1 MDFTSQKGVFMNY
14 KVSDLSKI
22 LDISSNTVRRYEG
35 MGYLSP
41 DRMDANGYRV
51 YGAGDVTKMI
61 IINHYRKIGFS
72 HAEIAKILKGSY
84 QQKISLYEERLAA
97 MDKEL
102 ELLTGLRHMLK
113 DDLALMKKIEAVTE
127 GFYERECVPMN
138 YVLYSENGALLKE
151 DGRLDTIQEFFYNAT
166 ELRYI
171 YIFKK
176 AEIEQ
181 GILAC
186 NEGIAVKDVHMER
199 FGLALNEYT
208 GVYEKKN
215 SIMKIA
221 KLPLNFAECATEEKE
236 RLFHE
241 VFDDMLKYL
250 KDNQCEMVGDVI
262 GIKISMSLEE
272 EIEEQYV
279 LISMPVWA
287 K

>member
-1 MDFTSQKGVFMNY
+1 MNY

-72 HAEIAKILKGSY
+72 HAEIAKIFKGSY
-84 QQKISLYEERLAA
+84 HEKIELYEERLAA

-102 ELLTGLRHMLK
+102 ELLSGLRHMLK
-113 DDLALMKKIEAVTE
+113 DDLVLMKKIEEVTE
-127 GFYERECVPMN
+127 GFYQRDCVPMN
-138 YVLYSENGALLKE
+138 YVLYSENGELLKE
-151 DGRLDTIQEFFYNAT
+151 NGRLDTIQEYFYNAS

-176 AEIEQ
+176 EEIDR
-181 GILAC
+181 GVFAC

-199 FGLALNEYT
+199 FGLGLNEYT
-208 GVYEKKN
+208 CVYEKKK
-215 SIMKIA
+215 SLMKIV
-221 KLPLNFAECATEEKE
+221 KLPLNFAECEETEKNS
-236 RLFHE
+236 LFHE
-241 VFDDMLKYL
+241 VFDDVLDYIRENGFTMA
-250 KDNQCEMVGDVI
+250 GDVI
-262 GIKISMSLEE
+262 GVKISMSLEE
-272 EIEEQYV
+272 ETEEQYV
-279 LISMPVWA
+279 LISVPFCEEA
-287 K
+287 GQ

>member
-1 MDFTSQKGVFMNY
+1 MNY

-61 IINHYRKIGFS
+61 IINNYRKIGFS

-84 QQKISLYEERLAA
+84 HEKIALYEERLAA

-102 ELLTGLRHMLK
+102 ELLSGLRHMLK
-113 DDLALMKKIEAVTE
+113 DDLALMKKIEAVTD
-127 GFYERECVPMN
+127 GFYKRDCVAMN
-138 YVLYSENGALLKE
+138 YVLYSENGELLKE
-151 DGRLDTIQEFFYNAT
+151 DGRLDTIQQYFYNAA

-176 AEIEQ
+176 EEIEQ

-186 NEGIAVKDVHMER
+186 NEGIAVKDVDMER
-199 FGLALNEYT
+199 FGLGLNGFT
-208 GVYEKKN
+208 AVYEKKN

-221 KLPLNFAECATEEKE
+221 KLPLNFAECESEEKS

-241 VFDDMLKYL
+241 IFDDVLSYIKENNY
-250 KDNQCEMVGDVI
+250 EMAGDVI
-262 GIKISMSLEE
+262 GVKISMSLEE
-272 EIEEQYV
+272 TSEEQYV
-279 LISMPVWA
+279 LVSVPIVNHM
-287 K
+287 

>member
-1 MDFTSQKGVFMNY
+1 MNY

-61 IINHYRKIGFS
+61 IINNYRKLGFS
-72 HAEIAKILKGSY
+72 HAEIARIFKGSY
-84 QQKISLYEERLAA
+84 HEKIELYEERLAA

-102 ELLTGLRHMLK
+102 ELLSGLRHMLK
-113 DDLALMKKIEAVTE
+113 DDLALMKKIEAVQD
-127 GFYERECVPMN
+127 GFYQRDCVPMN
-138 YVLYSENGALLKE
+138 YVLYSENGELLKE
-151 DGRLDTIQEFFYNAT
+151 DERLDTIQEYFYNAT

-176 AEIEQ
+176 GEIEQ
-181 GILAC
+181 GIFNC

-199 FGLALNEYT
+199 FGLKLNEYT
-208 GVYEKKN
+208 GVYEKKP

-221 KLPLNFAECATEEKE
+221 KLPLNFSESGQEEKN

-241 VFDDMLKYL
+241 IFDDVLQYIKENGYVV
-250 KDNQCEMVGDVI
+250 DGDVI

-272 EIEEQYV
+272 ETEAQYV
-279 LISMPVWA
+279 LISIPFSKEA
-287 K
+287 SAE

>member
-1 MDFTSQKGVFMNY
+1 MNY

-61 IINHYRKIGFS
+61 IINNYRKLGFS
-72 HAEIAKILKGSY
+72 HAEIAKIFKGSY
-84 QQKISLYEERLAA
+84 HEKIGLYEERLAA

-102 ELLTGLRHMLK
+102 ELLSGLRHMLK
-113 DDLALMKKIEAVTE
+113 DDLALMKKIEAVQD
-127 GFYERECVPMN
+127 GFYQRDCVPMN
-138 YVLYSENGALLKE
+138 YVLYSENGELLKE
-151 DGRLDTIQEFFYNAT
+151 DERLDTIQEYFYNAT

-176 AEIEQ
+176 GEIEQ
-181 GILAC
+181 GIFNC

-199 FGLALNEYT
+199 FGLKLNRYT
-208 GVYEKKN
+208 GVYEKKP
-215 SIMKIA
+215 SIMKIV
-221 KLPLNFAECATEEKE
+221 KLPLNFSESGQEEKD

-241 VFDDMLKYL
+241 IFNDVLQYIKENGYVMD
-250 KDNQCEMVGDVI
+250 GDII

-272 EIEEQYV
+272 ETEAQYV
-279 LISMPVWA
+279 LISIPFSKEA
-287 K
+287 SAE

>member
-1 MDFTSQKGVFMNY
+1 MNY

-72 HAEIAKILKGSY
+72 HAEIAKIFKGSY
-84 QQKISLYEERLAA
+84 QEKIALYEERLAA
-97 MDKEL
+97 MDREL
-102 ELLTGLRHMLK
+102 ELLAGLRHMLK
-113 DDLALMKKIEAVTE
+113 DDLALMKKIEAAE
-127 GFYERECVPMN
+127 GGLYQRDCVPMN
-138 YVLYSENGALLKE
+138 YVLYSVNGELLKE
-151 DGRLDTIQEFFYNAT
+151 DGRLDTIQEYFYNAS

-176 AEIEQ
+176 EEIEQ
-181 GILAC
+181 GKFCC
-186 NEGIAVKDVHMER
+186 NEGIAVKNVHMER
-199 FGLALNEYT
+199 FGLKLNEYT
-208 GVYEKKN
+208 SVYEKKR
-215 SIMKIA
+215 SIMKVV
-221 KLPLNFAECATEEKE
+221 KLPLNFAECESWEQE

-241 VFDDMLKYL
+241 IFDDMFLFL
-250 KDNQCEMVGDVI
+250 REQGLVMAGDVI

-279 LISMPVWA
+279 LLSMPIEEGTNGT
-287 K
+287 

>member
-1 MDFTSQKGVFMNY
+1 MNY

-61 IINHYRKIGFS
+61 IINNYRKIGFS
-72 HAEIAKILKGSY
+72 HAEIAKIFKGSY
-84 QQKISLYEERLAA
+84 QDKIEIYEERLAA
-97 MDKEL
+97 MDREL
-102 ELLTGLRHMLK
+102 EQLSGLRHMLK
-113 DDLALMKKIEAVTE
+113 DDLALMKKIEAVQD
-127 GFYERECVPMN
+127 GFYQRDCVPMN
-138 YVLYSENGALLKE
+138 YVLYSEDGELLKE
-151 DGRLDTIQEFFYNAT
+151 DERLDTIQQFFYNAT

-176 AEIEQ
+176 EEIEK
-181 GILAC
+181 GILNC
-186 NEGIAVKDVHMER
+186 NEGIAVKNVHMER
-199 FGLALNEYT
+199 FGLGLNEYT
-208 GVYEKKN
+208 GVYEKKP
-215 SIMKIA
+215 SLMKIA
-221 KLPLNFAECATEEKE
+221 KLPLNIPECSKEERT

-241 VFDDMLKYL
+241 IFDDVLAYITENGYII
-250 KDNQCEMVGDVI
+250 DGDVI

-272 EIEEQYV
+272 ENEEQYV
-279 LISMPVWA
+279 LIGIPFTC

>member
-1 MDFTSQKGVFMNY
+1 MNY

-61 IINHYRKIGFS
+61 IINNYRKIGFS

-84 QQKISLYEERLAA
+84 HEKIELYEERLAA

-102 ELLTGLRHMLK
+102 ELLSGLRHMLK
-113 DDLALMKKIEAVTE
+113 DDLALMKKIEAVTD
-127 GFYERECVPMN
+127 GFYKRDCVPMN
-138 YVLYSENGALLKE
+138 YVLYSENGELLKE
-151 DGRLDTIQEFFYNAT
+151 DGRLDTIQEYFYNAA
-166 ELRYI
+166 ELRYV

-176 AEIEQ
+176 EEVEQ
-181 GILAC
+181 GVLTC
-186 NEGIAVKDVHMER
+186 NEGIAVKDVDMER
-199 FGLALNEYT
+199 FGLGLNEFT
-208 GVYEKKN
+208 AVYEKKN

-221 KLPLNFAECATEEKE
+221 KLPLNFAECEQEEKTQ
-236 RLFHE
+236 LFHDI
-241 VFDDMLKYL
+241 FDDVLVYITENGYVI
-250 KDNQCEMVGDVI
+250 DGDVI
-262 GIKISMSLEE
+262 GVKISMSLEE
-272 EIEEQYV
+272 NNEEQYV
-279 LISMPVWA
+279 LISVPVVG

>member
-1 MDFTSQKGVFMNY
+1 MNY

-61 IINHYRKIGFS
+61 IINNYRKLGFS
-72 HAEIAKILKGSY
+72 HAEIAKIFKGSY
-84 QQKISLYEERLAA
+84 HEKIELYEERLAA

-102 ELLTGLRHMLK
+102 ELLSGLRHMLK
-113 DDLALMKKIEAVTE
+113 DDLALMKKIEAVQD
-127 GFYERECVPMN
+127 GFYQRDCVPMN
-138 YVLYSENGALLKE
+138 YVLYSENGELLKE
-151 DGRLDTIQEFFYNAT
+151 DERLDTIQEYFYNAT

-176 AEIEQ
+176 GEIEQ
-181 GILAC
+181 GIFNC

-199 FGLALNEYT
+199 FGLKLNRYT
-208 GVYEKKN
+208 GVYGKKP
-215 SIMKIA
+215 SIMKIV
-221 KLPLNFAECATEEKE
+221 KLPLNFSESGQEEKD

-241 VFDDMLKYL
+241 IFDDVLQYIKENGYVM
-250 KDNQCEMVGDVI
+250 DGDVI

-272 EIEEQYV
+272 ETEAQYV
-279 LISMPVWA
+279 LISIPFSKEA
-287 K
+287 SAE

>member
-1 MDFTSQKGVFMNY
+1 MNY

-61 IINHYRKIGFS
+61 IINNYRKLGFG
-72 HAEIAKILKGSY
+72 HAEIARILKGSY
-84 QQKISLYEERLAA
+84 QEKIALYEERLAA

-113 DDLALMKKIEAVTE
+113 DDLALMKKIEAVQE
-127 GFYERECVPMN
+127 GFYQRDCVPMN
-138 YVLYSENGALLKE
+138 YVLYSEHGELLKD
-151 DGRLDTIQEFFYNAT
+151 DGRLDTIQQYFYNAA

-171 YIFKK
+171 YIFKQE
-176 AEIEQ
+176 EIEQ
-181 GILAC
+181 GLLTC

-199 FGLALNEYT
+199 FGLRLNEYT
-208 GVYEKKN
+208 TVYEKKN

-221 KLPLNFAECATEEKE
+221 KLPLNFSECKAEEKDK
-236 RLFHE
+236 LFHE
-241 VFDDMLKYL
+241 LFDDMLEYL
-250 KDNQCEMVGDVI
+250 LENHYQMDGDVI

-272 EIEEQYV
+272 SVEEQYILV
-279 LISMPVWA
+279 SMPVLERV
-287 K
+287 

>member
-1 MDFTSQKGVFMNY
+1 MNY

-61 IINHYRKIGFS
+61 IINNYRKIGFS
-72 HAEIAKILKGSY
+72 HAEIAKILKGNY
-84 QQKISLYEERLAA
+84 HEKIELYEERLAA

-113 DDLALMKKIEAVTE
+113 DDLALMKKIEAVKD
-127 GFYERECVPMN
+127 GFYQRDCVPMN
-138 YVLYSENGALLKE
+138 YVLYSENGELLKE

-166 ELRYI
+166 ELRYV

-176 AEIEQ
+176 EEIER

-199 FGLALNEYT
+199 FGLGLNEYT
-208 GVYEKKN
+208 GVYEKKY

-221 KLPLNFAECATEEKE
+221 KLPLNFAECEPEEKE

-241 VFDDMLKYL
+241 VFDDVISYME
-250 KDNQCEMVGDVI
+250 DNQYALGGDVI
-262 GIKISMSLEE
+262 GIKISMSLEA

-279 LISMPVWA
+279 LISLPLQENEQM

>member
-1 MDFTSQKGVFMNY
+1 MNY

-41 DRMDANGYRV
+41 DRMDLNGYRV

-72 HAEIAKILKGSY
+72 HAEIAQIFKGSY
-84 QQKISLYEERLAA
+84 HEKIELYEERLAA

-102 ELLTGLRHMLK
+102 EQLTGLRHMLK
-113 DDLALMKKIEAVTE
+113 DDLALMKKIEAVTD
-127 GFYERECVPMN
+127 GFYQRDCVPMN
-138 YVLYSENGALLKE
+138 YVLYSENGLLLKE
-151 DGRLDTIQEFFYNAT
+151 DGRLDTIQEYFYNAT

-176 AEIEQ
+176 EEIEK

-199 FGLALNEYT
+199 FGLGLNEFT
-208 GVYEKKN
+208 SVYEKKY

-221 KLPLNFAECATEEKE
+221 KLPLNFAECEEEEKN

-241 VFDDMLKYL
+241 IFDDMLSYISENKYAIA
-250 KDNQCEMVGDVI
+250 GDVI

-272 EIEEQYV
+272 ETEEQYV
-279 LISMPVWA
+279 LVSVPVER
-287 K
+287 

>member
-1 MDFTSQKGVFMNY
+1 MNY

-72 HAEIAKILKGSY
+72 HAEIAKIFKGSY
-84 QQKISLYEERLAA
+84 HEKIELYEERLAA

-113 DDLALMKKIEAVTE
+113 DDLALMKKIEAVKD
-127 GFYERECVPMN
+127 GFYQRDCVPMN
-138 YVLYSENGALLKE
+138 YVLYSENGELLKE
-151 DGRLDTIQEFFYNAT
+151 DGRLDTIQEYFYNAA

-176 AEIEQ
+176 EEIECSV
-181 GILAC
+181 LAC

-208 GVYEKKN
+208 SVYEKKN

-221 KLPLNFAECATEEKE
+221 KLPLNFAECEPAEKE
-236 RLFHE
+236 QLFHE
-241 VFDDMLKYL
+241 IFDDVLAYL
-250 KDNQCEMVGDVI
+250 KENGYSIAGDVI

-272 EIEEQYV
+272 ENEEQYV
-279 LISMPVWA
+279 LIGIPFCG

>member
-1 MDFTSQKGVFMNY
+1 MNY

-35 MGYLSP
+35 MGYLAP

-61 IINHYRKIGFS
+61 IINNYRKIGFS

-84 QQKISLYEERLAA
+84 REKIALYEERLAA

-113 DDLALMKKIEAVTE
+113 DDLALMKKIEAVQD
-127 GFYERECVPMN
+127 GFYQRDCVPMN
-138 YVLYSENGALLKE
+138 YVLYSENGELLKE
-151 DGRLDTIQEFFYNAT
+151 DGRLDTIQEYFYNAT

-176 AEIEQ
+176 EEMEH

-199 FGLALNEYT
+199 FGLGLNEYT
-208 GVYEKKN
+208 SIYEKKN
-215 SIMKIA
+215 SLMKIV
-221 KLPLNFAECATEEKE
+221 KLPLNFVECEQEEKKQ
-236 RLFHE
+236 LFHE
-241 VFDDMLKYL
+241 LFDDVLSYL
-250 KDNQCEMVGDVI
+250 KENNYYIDGDVI

-272 EIEEQYV
+272 ENEEQYILV
-279 LISMPVWA
+279 SVPIAS
-287 K
+287 KK

>member
-1 MDFTSQKGVFMNY
+1 MNY

-72 HAEIAKILKGSY
+72 HAEIAKIFKGSY
-84 QQKISLYEERLAA
+84 HEKIELYEERLAA
-97 MDKEL
+97 MDREL
-102 ELLTGLRHMLK
+102 ELLSGLRHMLK
-113 DDLALMKKIEAVTE
+113 DDLALMKKIEAVQD
-127 GFYERECVPMN
+127 GFYQRDCVPMN
-138 YVLYSENGALLKE
+138 YVLYSKNGELLKE
-151 DGRLDTIQEFFYNAT
+151 DGRLDTIQEYFYNAA
-166 ELRYI
+166 ELRYV

-176 AEIEQ
+176 EEIEQ
-181 GILAC
+181 GKLCC

-199 FGLALNEYT
+199 FGLGLNEYT
-208 GVYEKKN
+208 GVYEKKH

-221 KLPLNFAECATEEKE
+221 KLPLNFAECEPEEKE

-241 VFDDMLKYL
+241 VFDDTLGYL
-250 KDNQCEMVGDVI
+250 KETGCAVDGDVI

-272 EIEEQYV
+272 DYEEQYV
-279 LISMPVWA
+279 LISIPFA
-287 K
+287 NKE

>member
-1 MDFTSQKGVFMNY
+1 MNY

-61 IINHYRKIGFS
+61 IINNYRKLGFS
-72 HAEIAKILKGSY
+72 HAEIAKIFKGSY
-84 QQKISLYEERLAA
+84 HEKIELYEERLAA

-102 ELLTGLRHMLK
+102 ELLSGLRHMLK
-113 DDLALMKKIEAVTE
+113 DDLALMKKIEAVQD
-127 GFYERECVPMN
+127 GFYQRDCVPMN
-138 YVLYSENGALLKE
+138 YVLYSENGELLKE
-151 DGRLDTIQEFFYNAT
+151 DERLDTIQEYFYNAT

-176 AEIEQ
+176 GEIEQ
-181 GILAC
+181 GIFNC

-199 FGLALNEYT
+199 FGLKLNGYT
-208 GVYEKKN
+208 GVYEKKP
-215 SIMKIA
+215 SIMKIV
-221 KLPLNFAECATEEKE
+221 KLPLNFSECEQEEKD

-241 VFDDMLKYL
+241 IFDDVLQYIKENGYVM
-250 KDNQCEMVGDVI
+250 DGDVI

-272 EIEEQYV
+272 ETEAQYV
-279 LISMPVWA
+279 LISIPFSKEA
-287 K
+287 SAE

>member
-1 MDFTSQKGVFMNY
+1 MNY

-61 IINHYRKIGFS
+61 IINNYRKLGFS
-72 HAEIAKILKGSY
+72 HAEIAKIFKGSY
-84 QQKISLYEERLAA
+84 HEKIELYEERLAA

-102 ELLTGLRHMLK
+102 ELLSGLRHMLK
-113 DDLALMKKIEAVTE
+113 DDLALMKKIEAVQD
-127 GFYERECVPMN
+127 GFYQRDCVPMN
-138 YVLYSENGALLKE
+138 YVLYSENGELLKE
-151 DGRLDTIQEFFYNAT
+151 DERLDTIQKYFYNAT

-176 AEIEQ
+176 GEIEQ
-181 GILAC
+181 GIFNC

-199 FGLALNEYT
+199 FGLKLNEYT
-208 GVYEKKN
+208 GVYEKKP
-215 SIMKIA
+215 SIMKIV
-221 KLPLNFAECATEEKE
+221 KLPLNFSESGQEEKT

-241 VFDDMLKYL
+241 IFYDVLQYIKENGYVMD
-250 KDNQCEMVGDVI
+250 GDVI

-272 EIEEQYV
+272 ETEAQYV
-279 LISMPVWA
+279 LISIPFSQEA
-287 K
+287 SAE

>member
-1 MDFTSQKGVFMNY
+1 MNY

-61 IINHYRKIGFS
+61 IINNYRKIGFS

-84 QQKISLYEERLAA
+84 QEKIVLYEERLAA

-113 DDLALMKKIEAVTE
+113 DDLVLMKKIESVKD
-127 GFYERECVPMN
+127 GFYQRDCVPMN
-138 YVLYSENGALLKE
+138 YVLYSENGELLKE

-176 AEIEQ
+176 EEIEQ
-181 GILAC
+181 GLLAC

-199 FGLALNEYT
+199 FGLSLNEYT
-208 GVYEKKN
+208 RVYEKKK
-215 SIMKIA
+215 SMMKIA
-221 KLPLNFAECATEEKE
+221 KLPLNFAECEEEEKK

-241 VFDDMLKYL
+241 IFDDMLVYIKENDYYIA
-250 KDNQCEMVGDVI
+250 GDVI

-272 EIEEQYV
+272 ESEEQYV
-279 LISMPVWA
+279 LLGVPIA
-287 K
+287 LEKE

>member
-1 MDFTSQKGVFMNY
+1 MWRVRKNMNY

-61 IINHYRKIGFS
+61 IINNYRKLGFS
-72 HAEIAKILKGSY
+72 HAEIAKIFKGNY
-84 QQKISLYEERLAA
+84 HEKIELYEERLSA

-113 DDLALMKKIEAVTE
+113 DDLALMKKIEAVKD
-127 GFYERECVPMN
+127 GFYQRDCVPMN
-138 YVLYSENGALLKE
+138 YVLYSEKGELLKE
-151 DGRLDTIQEFFYNAT
+151 DGRLDTIQEYFYNAT

-176 AEIEQ
+176 EEIEQ
-181 GILAC
+181 GVLVC
-186 NEGIAVKDVHMER
+186 NEGIAVKDVHMDR

-208 GVYEKKN
+208 KVYEKKK

-221 KLPLNFAECATEEKE
+221 KLPLNFAECDLTEKKKF
-236 RLFHE
+236 FHE
-241 VFDDMLKYL
+241 IFDDMLAYL
-250 KDNQCEMVGDVI
+250 KENNYSVAGDVI

-272 EIEEQYV
+272 EKEEQYV
-279 LISMPVWA
+279 LISIPFCD
-287 K
+287 

>member
-1 MDFTSQKGVFMNY
+1 MNY

-51 YGAGDVTKMI
+51 YSAGDVTKMI
-61 IINHYRKIGFS
+61 IISNYRKIGFS

-84 QQKISLYEERLAA
+84 NEKISLYEERLTA

-102 ELLTGLRHMLK
+102 EQLTGLRHMLK
-113 DDLALMKKIEAVTE
+113 DDLILMKKIEAVKD
-127 GFYERECVPMN
+127 GFYERDCVPMN
-138 YVLYSENGALLKE
+138 YVLYSENGELLKE
-151 DGRLDTIQEFFYNAT
+151 DGRLDTIQEYFYNAT

-176 AEIEQ
+176 EEIEQ

-186 NEGIAVKDVHMER
+186 NEGIAVKDIHMER
-199 FGLALNEYT
+199 FGLVLNEYT

-215 SIMKIA
+215 SIMKIV
-221 KLPLNFAECATEEKE
+221 KLPLNFAESEPEEKN

-241 VFDDMLKYL
+241 IFDDMLSFIKEKEYEL
-250 KDNQCEMVGDVI
+250 AGDVI
-262 GIKISMSLEE
+262 GVKISMSLEE
-272 EIEEQYV
+272 DNEEQYV
-279 LISMPVWA
+279 LISVPVEA
-287 K
+287 KKV

>member
-1 MDFTSQKGVFMNY
+1 MNY

-41 DRMDANGYRV
+41 DRMDVNGYRV

-72 HAEIAKILKGSY
+72 HAEIAQILKGSY
-84 QQKISLYEERLAA
+84 QDQITLYEERLTA

-113 DDLALMKKIEAVTE
+113 DDLILMKKIEAVTE
-127 GFYERECVPMN
+127 GFYQRLCVPMN
-138 YVLYSENGALLKE
+138 YVLYSEGGILLKE

-176 AEIEQ
+176 EEIEQ
-181 GILAC
+181 EILAC

-199 FGLALNEYT
+199 FGLRLNEFT
-208 GVYEKKN
+208 SVYEKRS
-215 SIMKIA
+215 SIMKIV
-221 KLPLNFAECATEEKE
+221 KLPLNFAECEPEVKE

-241 VFDDMLKYL
+241 VFDDMLKYMEENGQKL
-250 KDNQCEMVGDVI
+250 AGDVI
-262 GIKISMSLEE
+262 GVKISMSLKESQ
-272 EIEEQYV
+272 EEQYV
-279 LISMPVWA
+279 LVSAPLEVLD

>member
-1 MDFTSQKGVFMNY
+1 MNY

-51 YGAGDVTKMI
+51 YGAADVTKMI
-61 IINHYRKIGFS
+61 IINNYRKIGFS

-84 QQKISLYEERLAA
+84 QEKISLYEERLVA

-113 DDLALMKKIEAVTE
+113 DDLALMKKIEAVTD
-127 GFYERECVPMN
+127 GFYERDCVPMN
-138 YVLYSENGALLKE
+138 YVLYSEKGELLKE
-151 DGRLDTIQEFFYNAT
+151 DGRLDTIQEYFYNAA

-176 AEIEQ
+176 EEIEQ

-208 GVYEKKN
+208 GVYEKRN

-221 KLPLNFAECATEEKE
+221 KLPLNFAECQQTEKE

-241 VFDDMLKYL
+241 IFDDMLSYL
-250 KDNQCEMVGDVI
+250 KDNQYAVSGDVI
-262 GIKISMSLEE
+262 GVKISMSLEAE
-272 EIEEQYV
+272 NEEQYV
-279 LISMPVWA
+279 LISIPFLHE
-287 K
+287 

>member
-1 MDFTSQKGVFMNY
+1 MNY

-61 IINHYRKIGFS
+61 IINNYRKIGFS

-84 QQKISLYEERLAA
+84 HEKIELYEERLAA

-102 ELLTGLRHMLK
+102 ELLSGLRHMLK
-113 DDLALMKKIEAVTE
+113 DDLALMKKIEAVTD
-127 GFYERECVPMN
+127 GFYKRDCVPMN
-138 YVLYSENGALLKE
+138 YVLYSENGELLKE
-151 DGRLDTIQEFFYNAT
+151 DGRLDTIQEYFYNAA

-176 AEIEQ
+176 EEIEQ

-186 NEGIAVKDVHMER
+186 NEGIAVKDVDMER
-199 FGLALNEYT
+199 FGLGLNEFT
-208 GVYEKKN
+208 VVYEKKN

-221 KLPLNFAECATEEKE
+221 KLPLNFAECEQEEKE
-236 RLFHE
+236 RLFHDIFE
-241 VFDDMLKYL
+241 DVLSYIEE
-250 KDNQCEMVGDVI
+250 NQYSLAGDVI
-262 GIKISMSLEE
+262 GVKISMSLEE
-272 EIEEQYV
+272 NNEEQYV
-279 LISMPVWA
+279 LISVPLRR
-287 K
+287 

>member
-1 MDFTSQKGVFMNY
+1 MNY

-61 IINHYRKIGFS
+61 IINNYRKLGFS
-72 HAEIAKILKGSY
+72 HAEIAKIFKGSY
-84 QQKISLYEERLAA
+84 HEKIELYEERLAA

-102 ELLTGLRHMLK
+102 ELLSGLRHMLK
-113 DDLALMKKIEAVTE
+113 DDLALMKKIEAVQD
-127 GFYERECVPMN
+127 GFYQRDCVPMN
-138 YVLYSENGALLKE
+138 YVLYSENGELLKE
-151 DGRLDTIQEFFYNAT
+151 DERLDTIQEYFYNAT

-176 AEIEQ
+176 GEIEQ
-181 GILAC
+181 GIFNC

-199 FGLALNEYT
+199 FGLKLNEYT
-208 GVYEKKN
+208 GVYEKKP
-215 SIMKIA
+215 SIMKIV
-221 KLPLNFAECATEEKE
+221 KLPLNFSESGQEEKD

-241 VFDDMLKYL
+241 IFNDVLQYIKENGYVMD
-250 KDNQCEMVGDVI
+250 GDVI

-272 EIEEQYV
+272 ETEAQYV
-279 LISMPVWA
+279 LISIPFSKEA
-287 K
+287 SAE